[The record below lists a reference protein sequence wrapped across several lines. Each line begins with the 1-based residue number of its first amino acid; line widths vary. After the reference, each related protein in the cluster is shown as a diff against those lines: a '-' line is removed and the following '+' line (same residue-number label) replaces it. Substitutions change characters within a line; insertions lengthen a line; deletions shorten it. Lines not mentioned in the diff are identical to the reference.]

1 MNTNTQTSN
10 MSIMKVNTFMKAF
23 MVKVKDTLD
32 EKAYDAIL
40 VLWEGKENQEDL
52 TNTFKRGRKLGSK
65 TKKLKDKNAPKRAK
79 SAYIYY
85 CSDFRAA
92 AKAELGD
99 DATVGQVGKELGR
112 LWHEAKYANK
122 VKKYI
127 NLAAQDKERY
137 GKEMDVYVRPSD
149 EELLEQTK
157 SKRKKKSR
165 KSSSKKKN
173 KSAYM
178 FFCSEERSK
187 IKEEFPEMTPREV
200 MRELG
205 RRWKEAKKG
214 DTSKWDEM
222 AKKNKIDAVESS
234 EEENK
239 IDAVESSEEEN
250 KIDAVESSEEEN
262 KMSEE
267 DESFTIQSIR
277 AEIEVE
283 KPKEK
288 PKKKSSKK
296 KKKRV
301 YASSLWKKT
310 HKDEI
315 AKETGLTGSD
325 LIKALGKRWKAMS
338 PEEHEEW
345 KEKARNFS

>member
-10 MSIMKVNTFMKAF
+10 MSITKVNAFVKAF
-23 MVKVKDTLD
+23 MVKAKDTLD
-32 EKAYDAIL
+32 EKAYNAIL
-40 VLWEGKENQEDL
+40 VLWEGKENQEEL

-112 LWHEAKYANK
+112 MWHEAKYANK

-137 GKEMDVYVRPSD
+137 EKEMGAYVRPSD
-149 EELLEQTK
+149 EELEEQTK

-165 KSSSKKKN
+165 SSKKKN

-178 FFCSEERSK
+178 FFCSEERCK
-187 IKEEFPEMTPREV
+187 IKKEFPEMTPREV
-200 MRELG
+200 MSELG

-214 DTSKWDEM
+214 DTSKWDKM

-234 EEENK
+234 EEEK
-239 IDAVESSEEEN
+239 IDAVESSEEE
-250 KIDAVESSEEEN
+250 KI
-262 KMSEE
+262 SEE
-267 DESFTIQSIR
+267 DESFTIHSVKT
-277 AEIEVE
+277 EIEVE
-283 KPKEK
+283 KKSS
-288 PKKKSSKK
+288 KKKSSK

-325 LIKALGKRWKAMS
+325 LIKELGKRWKAMS
-338 PEEHEEW
+338 SEEHEEW
-345 KEKARNFS
+345 KEKARNTHED

>member
-10 MSIMKVNTFMKAF
+10 MSIMKVNAFVKAF
-23 MVKVKDTLD
+23 MVKAKDTLD
-32 EKAYDAIL
+32 EKAYNAIL
-40 VLWEGKENQEDL
+40 VLWEGKENQEEL

-99 DATVGQVGKELGR
+99 EATVGQVGKELGR
-112 LWHEAKYANK
+112 MWHEAKYANK

-127 NLAAQDKERY
+127 NLAVQDKERY
-137 GKEMDVYVRPSD
+137 EKEMDAYVRPSD
-149 EELLEQTK
+149 EELEEQTK

-165 KSSSKKKN
+165 SSKKKN

-187 IKEEFPEMTPREV
+187 IKKEFPEMTPREV
-200 MRELG
+200 MSELG

-214 DTSKWDEM
+214 DTSKWDKM

-234 EEENK
+234 EEEK
-239 IDAVESSEEEN
+239 IDAVESSEEE
-250 KIDAVESSEEEN
+250 KI
-262 KMSEE
+262 SEE
-267 DESFTIQSIR
+267 DESFTIHSIKT
-277 AEIEVE
+277 EIEVE
-283 KPKEK
+283 KKSK
-288 PKKKSSKK
+288 KKSKKKSSK

-325 LIKALGKRWKAMS
+325 LIKELGKRWKAMS

-345 KEKARNFS
+345 KEKARNTHED

>member
-10 MSIMKVNTFMKAF
+10 MSITKVNAFVKAF
-23 MVKVKDTLD
+23 MVKAKDTLD
-32 EKAYDAIL
+32 EKAYNAIL
-40 VLWEGKENQEDL
+40 VLWEGKENQEEL

-112 LWHEAKYANK
+112 MWHEAKYANK

-137 GKEMDVYVRPSD
+137 EKEMDAYVRPSD
-149 EELLEQTK
+149 EELEEQTK

-165 KSSSKKKN
+165 SSKKN

-187 IKEEFPEMTPREV
+187 IKKEFPEMTPREV
-200 MRELG
+200 MSELG

-214 DTSKWDEM
+214 DTSKWDKM

-234 EEENK
+234 EEEK
-239 IDAVESSEEEN
+239 IDAVESSEEE
-250 KIDAVESSEEEN
+250 KI
-262 KMSEE
+262 SEE
-267 DESFTIQSIR
+267 DESFTIHSVKT
-277 AEIEVE
+277 EIEVE
-283 KPKEK
+283 KKSS
-288 PKKKSSKK
+288 KKKSSK

-325 LIKALGKRWKAMS
+325 LIKELGKRWKAMS
-338 PEEHEEW
+338 SEEHEEW
-345 KEKARNFS
+345 KEKARNTHED